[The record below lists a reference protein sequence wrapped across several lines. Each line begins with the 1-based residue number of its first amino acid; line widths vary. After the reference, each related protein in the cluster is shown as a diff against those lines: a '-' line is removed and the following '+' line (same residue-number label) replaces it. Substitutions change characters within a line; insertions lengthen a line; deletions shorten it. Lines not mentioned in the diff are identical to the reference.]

1 MKKLK
6 LNIFAILSI
15 ASLTF
20 LVSCG
25 SGSKSSKDIEVDKL
39 ETACD
44 FVSAMKTCAEEAIAL
59 KGDNESPDDFS
70 EEDKAKGME
79 LMQKIQEIQKAA
91 MSKEIAE
98 EDFKACPEFEET
110 EKLLKDMF

>member
-15 ASLTF
+15 ASLTL

-25 SGSKSSKDIEVDKL
+25 AGSKSSADIEVDKL

-44 FVSAMKTCAEEAIAL
+44 FVSAMKICAEEAIAL
-59 KGDNESPDDFS
+59 KGDAESPDDYS
-70 EEDKAKGME
+70 EDDKAKGMK
-79 LMQKIQEIQKAA
+79 LMQKIQDIQKAA

-98 EDFKACPEFEET
+98 EDYKACPEFEET
-110 EKLLKDMF
+110 EKLLKDLY